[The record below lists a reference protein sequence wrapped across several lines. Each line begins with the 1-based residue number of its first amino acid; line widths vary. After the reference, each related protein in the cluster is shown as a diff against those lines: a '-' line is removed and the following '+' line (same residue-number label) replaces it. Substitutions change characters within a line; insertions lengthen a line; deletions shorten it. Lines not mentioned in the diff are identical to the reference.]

1 MTEQRLRKHVKG
13 RRGEEFREKIK
24 GLKAGEIIG
33 IAIDVSKSFYRVIIF
48 NWGIPLSGV
57 TTTYCG
63 FPASL
68 PRHPGQAHHTFWA
81 LWQLPAGGAGRTV
94 SRESGRFDD

>member
-48 NWGIPLSGV
+48 NFNGEALSEPFEVDALKRGYRDLLSEV
-57 TTTYCG
+57 KRAVRQWEAKKVFWVMEPT
-63 FPASL
+63 ASYNKSL
-68 PRHPGQAHHTFWA
+68 C
-81 LWQLPAGGAGRTV
+81 
-94 SRESGRFDD
+94 